1 MSLFCAQWP
10 VRARTDYIQYRV
22 GPRSLH
28 VCSLFT
34 RIFVE
39 FSRRPELTTRH
50 KARHNLQVQD
60 KMKVEGS
67 KSYRRTVHAS

>member
-34 RIFVE
+34 RIFALLS
-39 FSRRPELTTRH
+39 SRVGPNSPHATKRGTTFKCRI
-50 KARHNLQVQD
+50 K
-60 KMKVEGS
+60 
-67 KSYRRTVHAS
+67 